1 MNVAVWGEA
10 GGGVMQL
17 QQDECCDGT
26 HECNDDQELFQ
37 LVIPNFTSADGGWLE
52 LHHWATGDVR
62 SCLVTDSHHW
72 CSFLSCSIQLP
83 GVH

>member
-1 MNVAVWGEA
+1 MCLCEYMTNMNVAVWGEA

-37 LVIPNFTSADGGWLE
+37 LVILKQCYFHIHS
-52 LHHWATGDVR
+52 
-62 SCLVTDSHHW
+62 LVFIVMCDCTA
-72 CSFLSCSIQLP
+72 
-83 GVH
+83 